1 MSRIYLQFCK
11 ISVNSIVEYY
21 WRLDTWE
28 VSYGLNAVN
37 CYCEATNMQDTAF
50 WLNAEISPADT
61 RAFSA
66 EPCNEEA
73 TFVYYTFMLYT
84 YFPSQNHLLTRC
96 QHRGT
101 IFTAWW
107 IYMLEIFVF
116 SCVKSITENIWSIQ
130 YSPTAKTAYFWVDL
144 CS

>member
-1 MSRIYLQFCK
+1 MIMLKNIFHVLK
-11 ISVNSIVEYY
+11 NIVSIKY
-21 WRLDTWE
+21 
-28 VSYGLNAVN
+28 S
-37 CYCEATNMQDTAF
+37 
-50 WLNAEISPADT
+50 SPADT

-101 IFTAWW
+101 IFTA
-107 IYMLEIFVF
+107 
-116 SCVKSITENIWSIQ
+116 
-130 YSPTAKTAYFWVDL
+130 
-144 CS
+144 